1 MLQWMREAQTWFI
14 KGVLGAVVLAFVVT
28 IFYQWGVRSSGGPTR
43 SEVATIFG
51 QPVNMRDFQRMYNA
65 LQQRYRAIFRTQ
77 STVDLNERFN
87 FREMALE
94 QLATRAIL
102 LRLAQQYGVVVTEQE
117 LYDYIAGMTPFQEHG
132 QFSPAR
138 YQLVLRSQ
146 VPPVAPRQFEA
157 EQQRELLLQK
167 VSTLFTA
174 GVQVTDAEVEQA
186 YRRDHEQ
193 VAVRY
198 VILPASLFEAQV
210 TMTDEELQAYYE
222 AHKEG
227 YREPEQRQ
235 IRYVAIPLQRFTQHD
250 DPTSEEISRTVRRS
264 SAWSRCA
271 RGISWCKLRR
281 PPQRNKRS
289 KPVRALKRF

>member
-51 QPVNMRDFQRMYNA
+51 QPVNVRDFQRMYNA

-102 LRLAQQYGVVVTEQE
+102 LRLAQQYSVVVTEQE
-117 LYDYIAGMTPFQEHG
+117 LYDHIAGMAPFQEQG

-146 VPPVAPRQFEA
+146 VPPVAPRQ
-157 EQQRELLLQK
+157 LL
-167 VSTLFTA
+167 
-174 GVQVTDAEVEQA
+174 
-186 YRRDHEQ
+186 RRD
-193 VAVRY
+193 RY
-198 VILPASLFEAQV
+198 
-210 TMTDEELQAYYE
+210 
-222 AHKEG
+222 G
-227 YREPEQRQ
+227 
-235 IRYVAIPLQRFTQHD
+235 
-250 DPTSEEISRTVRRS
+250 
-264 SAWSRCA
+264 
-271 RGISWCKLRR
+271 
-281 PPQRNKRS
+281 
-289 KPVRALKRF
+289 RALVYRAANETKVC